1 MNNDIE
7 EIEEAIDSW
16 FTANR
21 QQALDN
27 LLIAVWR
34 QVGSNNYTIS
44 EILRSFVKY
53 VNQQKLNKLAS
64 ELEEI
69 AIRIEEQENNTQFTS
84 ED

>member
-16 FTANR
+16 FTTNR

-34 QVGSNNYTIS
+34 QIESNNYTVA
-44 EILRSFVKY
+44 EILRSLVKFI
-53 VNQQKLNKLAS
+53 NQQGLNQLATS
-64 ELEEI
+64 LEEI
-69 AIRIEEQENNTQFTS
+69 TIRLEER
-84 ED
+84 EDDVQQ

>member
-7 EIEEAIDSW
+7 EIEEAINSW
-16 FTANR
+16 FIASK
-21 QQALDN
+21 QQALDD

-34 QVGSNNYTIS
+34 QVESNNYTIG

-53 VNQQKLNKLAS
+53 VNQQKLNQLAS

-69 AIRIEEQENNTQFTS
+69 AIRIEEQENNTEFLS